1 MSQPMLPGAE
11 TQFSTRKD
19 THRLAELRR
28 LLILDSTVERVYDDM
43 TLLLA
48 HSLEVP
54 IAMINMLDD
63 HRDWFKSSVGM
74 ANRQSSAEWSFCNV
88 FFTSTEDFVVVED
101 ATQDARFATHPFVVG
116 APFVRFYA
124 AARLT
129 VAGHTVGTLCVRDEK
144 PRRISTEQILQ
155 MQTLANAVVDLLN
168 QRAGSSATASEF
180 MERLRGIQV
189 NHRDVRDLGTL
200 RAQV

>member
-1 MSQPMLPGAE
+1 MIPGADA
-11 TQFSTRKD
+11 QLSTRKD
-19 THRLAELRR
+19 PLRLAELRR
-28 LLILDSTVERVYDDM
+28 LLILDSTVKRVYDDM
-43 TLLLA
+43 TLFLA

-63 HRDWFKSSVGM
+63 ERDWLKSSVGVPSG
-74 ANRQSSAEWSFCNV
+74 QSSAESSFCNV
-88 FFTSTEDFVVVED
+88 FFTSTEDLVVIED
-101 ATQDARFATHPFVVG
+101 TTQDARFAAHPFVVG

-168 QRAGSSATASEF
+168 QRAGSSSKALGL
-180 MERLRGIQV
+180 MERLLSLQGTNAV
-189 NHRDVRDLGTL
+189 VRDLSTL
-200 RAQV
+200 RTQL

>member
-1 MSQPMLPGAE
+1 MLPGADA
-11 TQFSTRKD
+11 QLSTRKD
-19 THRLAELRR
+19 PLRLAELRR

-43 TLLLA
+43 TLFLA

-63 HRDWFKSSVGM
+63 ERDWLKSSVGLP
-74 ANRQSSAEWSFCNV
+74 NREASADTSFCNV
-88 FFTSTEDFVVVED
+88 FFTSTEDLVVIED
-101 ATQDARFATHPFVVG
+101 TTQDARFAAHPFVVG

-144 PRRISTEQILQ
+144 PRRISIEQILH

-168 QRAGSSATASEF
+168 LRAGSSAKALGL
-180 MERLRGIQV
+180 MERLLSLQGNTGV
-189 NHRDVRDLGTL
+189 VRDLSTL
-200 RAQV
+200 RAQP